1 LVNVRGA
8 AIEVGDRVR
17 VRTSGGTAAARK
29 YSGRGGRVEAI
40 EPAFDGR
47 RFFYVR
53 IDGNRV
59 ETAFEEQDLVH
70 GLLDGWVRG
79 MGYAR
84 GR

>member
-1 LVNVRGA
+1 VRHE

-17 VRTSGGTAAARK
+17 VRTSGGTPAARK

-59 ETAFEEQDLVH
+59 ETAFEGQDLVQ
-70 GLLDGWVRG
+70 GFLNGWVPG

>member
-1 LVNVRGA
+1 VNVRHG
-8 AIEVGDRVR
+8 AIEAGDRVR
-17 VRTSGGTAAARK
+17 VRTGGGTPAAKRCP
-29 YSGRGGRVEAI
+29 GRGGRVEAI